1 MTGFCELTQIVTDIT
16 DFCRS
21 LTFLRPEVLSVASLC
36 ESGRA
41 ERQAAKPSALTQRK
55 KQILVLFLAQEKNE
69 KNIHPNQA
77 FPYMGRM
84 QLTTGAN
91 RPASGFWY
99 GSQSLCPCGVS
110 HGLFIG
116 CAEKAG
122 HAMSFLSAAQRKEG
136 CGCLSAAQRKGRR
149 DEFFI

>member
-41 ERQAAKPSALTQRK
+41 ERQASPFGMPSALTQRK

-84 QLTTGAN
+84 
-91 RPASGFWY
+91 
-99 GSQSLCPCGVS
+99 
-110 HGLFIG
+110 
-116 CAEKAG
+116 
-122 HAMSFLSAAQRKEG
+122 
-136 CGCLSAAQRKGRR
+136 
-149 DEFFI
+149 